1 MKQQLIDLF
10 KSHEIQN
17 LKSVHGG
24 IWVFCKDA
32 QGNNLGSYETDCTDN
47 NYWIDDCK
55 LTWPS
60 TVMAA
65 GGAAGGGG

>member
-32 QGNNLGSYETDCTDN
+32 QGNNLGSFETDCTDSS
-47 NYWIDDCK
+47 YWLDDCK
-55 LTWPS
+55 LNWENTI
-60 TVMAA
+60 MAVSS
-65 GGAAGGGG
+65 GGG